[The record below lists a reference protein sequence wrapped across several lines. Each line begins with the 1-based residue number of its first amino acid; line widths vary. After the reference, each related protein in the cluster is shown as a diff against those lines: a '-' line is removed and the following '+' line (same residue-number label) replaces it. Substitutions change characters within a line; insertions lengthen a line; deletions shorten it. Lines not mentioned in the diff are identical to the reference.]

1 MFKLNLKMA
10 WLNIWRRRVRSL
22 LVILMIGVSMG
33 VMLSIQGLY
42 DGMTKHLIESTIR
55 SESGEVTLYAPAYRL
70 HQKLKYHISNT
81 KDLTESLEKMPEVTA
96 VAERIRVMGL
106 ISTAHKSTMAKLV
119 GVDRDQENAFGNF
132 QEFITDGEFGFGEGG
147 RGAVIGKKLA
157 KTLGVSVG
165 SRVIFSAQDIQGE
178 LSSVSLRIKGIV
190 QTTNLAIDDIAL
202 FVDLKRSQSLTG
214 LTDQERT
221 EIALRVDDSDNM
233 KDIKSRLQAE
243 WSGLEIYTWKE
254 LYPALVQMQE
264 MMMIFNGITF
274 GIVMVMVFIGIL
286 GVMFVSILERIREF
300 GILLAIGEPYRY
312 IRRQVLLEAL
322 LLGVGGYIIGS
333 MAGAAALHYLQLY
346 GLDLSAFSEG
356 LEEFGMSSILYA
368 TMEFYYFTFTLGA
381 IILAALLSVILP
393 LKKIK
398 RLHPIDV
405 IQGD

>member
-1 MFKLNLKMA
+1 
-10 WLNIWRRRVRSL
+10 
-22 LVILMIGVSMG
+22 
-33 VMLSIQGLY
+33 
-42 DGMTKHLIESTIR
+42 
-55 SESGEVTLYAPAYRL
+55 
-70 HQKLKYHISNT
+70 
-81 KDLTESLEKMPEVTA
+81 
-96 VAERIRVMGL
+96 
-106 ISTAHKSTMAKLV
+106 
-119 GVDRDQENAFGNF
+119 
-132 QEFITDGEFGFGEGG
+132 
-147 RGAVIGKKLA
+147 
-157 KTLGVSVG
+157 
-165 SRVIFSAQDIQGE
+165 VIFSAQDIDGE
-178 LSSVSLRIKGIV
+178 LSAVSLRIKGIV
-190 QTTNLAIDDIAL
+190 QTTNLAIDDMAL
-202 FVDLKRSQSLTG
+202 FVDIKRSQSLTG
-214 LTDQERT
+214 LTDHERT
-221 EIALRVDDSDNM
+221 EISLRVGDGVKL
-233 KDIKSRLQAE
+233 KDFKSRLKAK
-243 WSGLEIYTWKE
+243 WSGMEIYNWKE

-312 IRRQVLLEAL
+312 LRMQVLFEAL

-346 GLDLSAFSEG
+346 GLDLSAFSAG

-381 IILAALLSVILP
+381 IILAALFSVFFP